1 MLTEQATNSDQI
13 VKIVNLPT
21 SDHKV
26 EYVNV
31 QGIIEV
37 TDFNKKFIC
46 FTCSICN
53 KSTNAYGNGDFW
65 CDYCTQKVATLPRTK
80 FNIQITDETGSV
92 IATVFTEKAEALYD
106 VTATE
111 LAQHAASVSYQKSN
125 PSFPQYL
132 QHIH

>member
-1 MLTEQATNSDQI
+1 MFTQQATNRDQI

-37 TDFNKKFIC
+37 TDFNQKFIC
-46 FTCSICN
+46 FACLICN

-65 CDYCTQKVATLPRTK
+65 CDYCTQKVATLCRAK
-80 FNIQITDETGSV
+80 FNIQITDEIGSV
-92 IATVFTEKAEALYD
+92 IATVFTEKA
-106 VTATE
+106 
-111 LAQHAASVSYQKSN
+111 
-125 PSFPQYL
+125 
-132 QHIH
+132 